1 MAYQRPPFRT
11 PFSAFALQNPMPI
24 PGQFFNTGPPLNAR
38 PLLQGFGNPA
48 FRLPPQLRPQMPI
61 NIQQQ
66 QPRPQ
71 APVKF
76 RVTAPPKTT
85 VFVGNISEE
94 VETELLQKMCD
105 ECGIVNSFRR
115 LQGANG
121 KPQAFGFCEYNHPD
135 GTRRALRLLNG
146 FNFGG
151 KPLLIKVEEKV
162 MNQIHEYLNS
172 LRQENGLSL
181 LPLGTEFPI
190 SDEERDGDIIA
201 KRRIIEMIEAVDKN
215 LLREP
220 DPLPPEEPKK
230 EEKKVLSSSESEDD

>member
-1 MAYQRPPFRT
+1 
-11 PFSAFALQNPMPI
+11 
-24 PGQFFNTGPPLNAR
+24 
-38 PLLQGFGNPA
+38 
-48 FRLPPQLRPQMPI
+48 
-61 NIQQQ
+61 
-66 QPRPQ
+66 
-71 APVKF
+71 
-76 RVTAPPKTT
+76 
-85 VFVGNISEE
+85 
-94 VETELLQKMCD
+94 
-105 ECGIVNSFRR
+105 VNSFRR

-230 EEKKVLSSSESEDD
+230 EEKKVLSSSESEDVSYIYLK